1 MAKKKLSYPQVIG
14 MLLDGDTIGGTD
26 LFGDDLSRIRLLSA

>member
-1 MAKKKLSYPQVIG
+1 MAKRKVSYPQVIG

-26 LFGDDLSRIRLLSA
+26 LYGDDLSRIRLLCA